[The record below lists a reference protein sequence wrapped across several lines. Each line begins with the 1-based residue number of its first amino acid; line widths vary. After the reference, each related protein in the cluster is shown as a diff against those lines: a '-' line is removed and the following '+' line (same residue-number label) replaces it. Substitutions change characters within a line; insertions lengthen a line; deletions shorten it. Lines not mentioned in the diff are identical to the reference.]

1 MAYNANFPP
10 GKNTAVNVRTIQ
22 DLDTFKLEIKA

>member
-10 GKNTAVNVRTIQ
+10 GKNTAINVRTIQ
-22 DLDTFKLEIKA
+22 DMDISKLEIKL